1 MKFSNNTLMYL
12 AYALIAFFFIIL
24 MMQNISFQASV
35 IEGFTKN
42 RRRRNSDSNSSN
54 DDPDSNDNDYNSNN
68 DNDSSDNYND
78 FDDGEE
84 SNLKKK
90 CGKNIKCMQKQ
101 NKELLDYIK
110 SYASKNKNR
119 INKDYSIKVTSDLN
133 NVLKSLY
140 KNIKQYEQYPNSS
153 YLNTLLSDID
163 NLNFFSTED
172 DINKIINNI
181 KVNDSKSYS
190 NWGGDKKKN
199 SRDSSWF

>member
-12 AYALIAFFFIIL
+12 AYALIALFFIIL

-42 RRRRNSDSNSSN
+42 RGRKHNSHRNSDSG
-54 DDPDSNDNDYNSNN
+54 DDDGTGDSGDDDGSDSADN
-68 DNDSSDNYND
+68 NY

-181 KVNDSKSYS
+181 KLNHGESYS
-190 NWGGDKKKN
+190 NWGRDKKKN
-199 SRDSSWF
+199 NQNSSWF